1 MPLLDING
9 IQGILPHRHPFL
21 LVDRIVELEP
31 GQRAVGLKNV
41 TINEPFFQGHYPQNP
56 IMPGVLMVE
65 AMAQVGGIALH
76 GALEQGEG
84 KLPLFA
90 GIDGV
95 RFRRVVRP
103 GDQLRIEVEVL
114 KVRRGAGKV
123 RGRVLVEDEAAV
135 EGELLFFFAKPG
147 E

>member
-1 MPLLDING
+1 M
-9 IQGILPHRHPFL
+9 
-21 LVDRIVELEP
+21 
-31 GQRAVGLKNV
+31 
-41 TINEPFFQGHYPQNP
+41 
-56 IMPGVLMVE
+56 
-65 AMAQVGGIALH
+65 

-114 KVRRGAGKV
+114 KVRRAQARSGAGSWWKMKRRW
-123 RGRVLVEDEAAV
+123 RGSYCFSSPSPGNDWLDQGVKQMKIMLIAGDAAGDASGAELAKAVLQAAPQARLFGM
-135 EGELLFFFAKPG
+135 GEP
-147 E
+147 

>member
-9 IQGILPHRHPFL
+9 IQRMLPHRYPFL
-21 LVDRIVELEP
+21 LVDRIIELEP

-103 GDQLRIEVEVL
+103 GDQLRIEVDVL
-114 KVRRGAGKV
+114 KARRGSGKV
-123 RGRVLVEDEAAV
+123 HGRVLVEDEVAV
-135 EGELLFFFAKPG
+135 EGELLFFFARP
-147 E
+147 EE